1 MNFQK
6 VLKVSTN
13 IQSKSLSLSK
23 LFGTAAD
30 LESATSRQTVV
41 LKKKLLEEKKLT
53 YKSLLDSLQKKEDKD
68 NGIFQG
74 VLGALGL
81 GGLAR
86 GLRGLKPPKGLA
98 PPVVRPTRGL
108 GRLGRLGRAA
118 GPLQLLFA
126 GLDYAGRRGEGQT
139 QTQAITG
146 TAAGSIG
153 AIAGGVIGQTL
164 IPIPGVGFIAGSMLG
179 GMLGGAVADRATG
192 VTERLKEE
200 ERKVIVAGPSLFAGS
215 LDKFD
220 SVINK
225 FSEYADGLS
234 KACDCEEVL
243 EDAEVDFTGAIVGA
257 TTGFFADVLERFGLD
272 DAGFAELQRQ
282 YEGPDATDR
291 LLERINVDPR
301 FRPLIEGLVGAIVMG
316 AGRGRGLKPLA
327 KPGSPVTITPQKPV
341 VPRQPRPSGSRI
353 PKRLPQSQETITP
366 EVVNPFQKA
375 TPKRLRADEAF
386 TKTQRDAIQ
395 GMRTDQRNRQEFVRD
410 LMGKKPTG
418 KGTDPK
424 LEKEVINYED
434 GPVEFRR
441 PGGDYVTSEEYMMRR
456 LMKEYPGR
464 NIEKLMNPK
473 KPTLKEQLKKF
484 GDQSSVLF
492 DSNNTI
498 INGGGAAGGGMI
510 AFVEIDPSE
519 VADKYTQMLQASR
532 FG

>member
-6 VLKVSTN
+6 ILKVSTN
-13 IQSKSLSLSK
+13 IQTKSLSVSK
-23 LFGTAAD
+23 LFGTSAD
-30 LESATSRQTVV
+30 LVSATARQTVV

-53 YKSLLDSLQKKEDKD
+53 YKALLDSLQKKEDKD

-179 GMLGGAVADRATG
+179 GMLGGAIADRATG
-192 VTERLKEE
+192 VGERLKEE
-200 ERKVIVAGPSLFAGS
+200 ESRVIFGGPSLFAGS

-225 FSEYADGLS
+225 FADYADGLS
-234 KACDCEEVL
+234 RACDCEEVL
-243 EDAEVDFTGAIVGA
+243 EDAEVDFTGAVVGA

-301 FRPLIEGLVGAIVMG
+301 FRPLIEGLIGAVVAG
-316 AGRGRGLKPLA
+316 LGRGRVKPMA
-327 KPGSPVTITPQKPV
+327 KPGSPVTITPQAPV
-341 VPRQPRPSGSRI
+341 VPQQPRLPGSRI

-386 TKTQRDAIQ
+386 TKAQRDAIQ

-410 LMGKKPTG
+410 LMGKKPKG

-456 LMKEYPGR
+456 LRKEYPGQ
-464 NIEKLMNPK
+464 NIEQLMNPK
-473 KPTLKEQLKKF
+473 KPTLKQQLKKF
-484 GDQSSVLF
+484 GNQSSVLF

-498 INGGGAAGGGMI
+498 INGGGGAAGGMI